1 MQYENLQW
9 NRDYLLT
16 FKNPSTGAEFVVKD
30 LRIEFDVEL
39 YVDNKEKTNKGTINI
54 YNLSKSTAE
63 AMKTR
68 WGTLTLAVGYKGRLK
83 TLLKGDV
90 INVSTQKKGTDRI
103 TSFEMAPNFTDLSV
117 KKITKT
123 FPEQCTLK
131 SVVDSIANTLG
142 LSVPN
147 VSVGEWQ
154 TTKCPYGYPA
164 YGTGKQV
171 LDELA
176 KTYAIEWKIID
187 DVLVVTDRYG
197 LSGGEF
203 ERAIVLSKDSGLID
217 IPFTDTE
224 EVSKSVGQAL
234 SKKNEVFVS
243 TKVLKPK
250 KDGTPRK
257 VTTYKARRYGTRVK
271 ALINPEIRP
280 NSLFKV
286 VTDDEVF
293 NDFFRVRSVT
303 FKGDTRGGEWTME
316 IWGDSVDAVEEA
328 N

>member
-16 FKNPSTGAEFVVKD
+16 FKNPTTGDEFVVKD
-30 LRIEFDVEL
+30 LRIDFDVEL

-83 TLLKGDV
+83 TLIKGDV
-90 INVSTQKKGTDRI
+90 INVSTQKKGTDRV

-131 SVVDSIANTLG
+131 SVVDSVANTLG

-154 TTKCPYGYPA
+154 TTTCPYGYPA

-197 LSGGEF
+197 LSGGEL
-203 ERAIVLSKDSGLID
+203 ERTIVLSKDSGLLD
-217 IPFTDTE
+217 FPFTDTE
-224 EVSKSVGQAL
+224 EVSKSVGQAV
-234 SKKNEVFVS
+234 SKDNEVFVS
-243 TKVLKPK
+243 VNVLKPK

-257 VTTYKARRYGTRVK
+257 VTRYKARRYGTRVR

-286 VTDDEVF
+286 VTDGDVF
-293 NDFFRVRSVT
+293 NDFYRVRSVT
-303 FKGDTRGGEWTME
+303 FKGDTRGNEWSME
-316 IWGDSVDAVEEA
+316 IWGDSVEAVEAA